1 MLILKKKS
9 RLQVNISTKSYINLF
24 FLLNIVN
31 LISTKVNESKRFF
44 FWTDYKNNE
53 LKSMNKTNFNK
64 SWNSF
69 VFSNITKLELLFR

>member
-44 FWTDYKNNE
+44 FRTDYKNNE

-64 SWNSF
+64 S
-69 VFSNITKLELLFR
+69 

>member
-24 FLLNIVN
+24 FLINIVN

-44 FWTDYKNNE
+44 FRTDYKNNE

-64 SWNSF
+64 S
-69 VFSNITKLELLFR
+69 